1 MEVIREEEDSEHVF
15 TKQLLVLHRQEKKKN
30 DVKLRENSK
39 ILIETLHQSEE
50 ESGMT
55 KISKYFT
62 RAFLTDITIYYREVL
77 GQWWFK

>member
-1 MEVIREEEDSEHVF
+1 MEVIREEVENDHVS

-62 RAFLTDITIYYREVL
+62 QAFLTDISIYYRELL
-77 GQWWFK
+77 GHDD